1 MALSGDKRFVLLAT
15 SNAHKVAEYESLLS
29 LYGINV
35 QQCEPRVFK
44 DYGELGMVRHFPPT
58 AMRPRFVDVP
68 SSVAAKVF
76 SNPKCIGVLKDEAT
90 LVADDRT
97 PAMLDKAGLAHSIV
111 TLQAKLRNGN
121 FSSYR
126 ADLAG
131 FVDPS
136 RRVAG
141 STETAPSVFGWDD
154 LFVPLSTGE
163 SLHTRRAAGSKVS
176 SRDAVVSDFL
186 HEHVHYAR
194 LKDLSHAA
202 ALTHPR
208 EAVDFSIDP
217 AEFVARHPLLS
228 KGLAVPGFGGVLRAV
243 INGGLFFRAADS
255 RRTGNYW
262 WPGLNAGC
270 A

>member
-1 MALSGDKRFVLLAT
+1 M
-15 SNAHKVAEYESLLS
+15 
-29 LYGINV
+29 
-35 QQCEPRVFK
+35 
-44 DYGELGMVRHFPPT
+44 
-58 AMRPRFVDVP
+58 
-68 SSVAAKVF
+68 F
-76 SNPKCIGVLKDEAT
+76 SNPKCIAVLKDEAT
-90 LVADDRT
+90 LVTDDRT
-97 PAMLDKAGLAHSIV
+97 PAALDKAGLAHSIV
-111 TLQAKLRNGN
+111 SLQAKLRNGN

-136 RRVAG
+136 RRVTG
-141 STETAPSVFGWDD
+141 SSAAAFSVFGWDD
-154 LFVPLSTGE
+154 VFVPLSTGE
-163 SLHTRRAAGSKVS
+163 SLHARRAAGSKVS
-176 SRDAVVSDFL
+176 NRDAVVSDFL

-228 KGLAVPGFGGVLRAV
+228 KGLVVPGFGGVLRAV

-262 WPGLNAGC
+262 WPGLNAGRTC
-270 A
+270 RGRACSTGGMTQERAPSRPPQCPSWPRGTTSTRRRSWHTVGVGTWVRRYVRQPSYFCSLHRLRPLPHS